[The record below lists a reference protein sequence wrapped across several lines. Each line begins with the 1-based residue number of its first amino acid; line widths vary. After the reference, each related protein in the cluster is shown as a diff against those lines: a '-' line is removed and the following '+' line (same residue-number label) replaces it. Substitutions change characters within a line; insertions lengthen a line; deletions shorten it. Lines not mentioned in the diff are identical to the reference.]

1 MICKV
6 SRRGVGGPGLGTRE
20 KRDPLRSWSPRLL
33 HRSCSSISRS
43 VVHRNVSESLF
54 VSAAA
59 QRHECRAIGLSL
71 ELDGGY
77 ERLHLPTS
85 FIFTEYVESP
95 AFDTLPDSI
104 RCDSD

>member
-1 MICKV
+1 MGKSNRFGGASICKV
-6 SRRGVGGPGLGTRE
+6 SRRGVGGPSLGTRE
-20 KRDPLRSWSPRLL
+20 KRSAPILL
-33 HRSCSSISRS
+33 SCSPPLLLLIDIAEC
-43 VVHRNVSESLF
+43 VHRNVSESLF

-85 FIFTEYVESP
+85 FIFTE
-95 AFDTLPDSI
+95 
-104 RCDSD
+104 